1 MSYGCE
7 VWGHSKSKELE
18 RLHLKYLKR
27 VLGVKLS
34 TSNAGVYGELCRYP
48 LYISRYV
55 RIIRYWLKLL
65 YSSNI
70 ILQTVY
76 EISREDCDKGLY
88 NWVKNTKVLLFQF
101 GFGHVWLNPY
111 SVEPNTFISAFKL
124 RLIDS
129 FQQTWRNDVESNN
142 KLHLYNN
149 FKCEFNYEPYLNIV
163 CDRTLRQLLTKFR
176 LSSHALRIE
185 TARYGR
191 HRIDRAERLC
201 LFCDLRQLDDEFHFI
216 CQCPL
221 LYDIRIKY
229 IKTRYIRR
237 PSVYKLCE
245 LLKTTNK
252 TTLINLC
259 KFIKEAFERRLTIDI

>member
-1 MSYGCE
+1 M
-7 VWGHSKSKELE
+7 
-18 RLHLKYLKR
+18 
-27 VLGVKLS
+27 
-34 TSNAGVYGELCRYP
+34 
-48 LYISRYV
+48 
-55 RIIRYWLKLL
+55 

-76 EISREDCDKGLY
+76 EISREDKGLS
-88 NWVKNTKVLLFQF
+88 NWVKITKVLLFQF
-101 GFGHVWLNPY
+101 GFDHVWLNPY
-111 SVEPNTFISAFKL
+111 SVEPDTFISAFKL

-163 CDRTLRQLLTKFR
+163 CDRTLRQLLTKVR

-221 LYDIRIKY
+221 VHDIRIKY
-229 IKTRYIRR
+229 IKTRYIRQ

-245 LLKTTNK
+245 LLKTSNK

-259 KFIKEAFERRLTIDI
+259 KFIKEAFERRLTGNIHAYLCFFIYTFILILPWTDNSQCPFQEVEIYHYPYFVHIKTELVDSTPHIQINHG